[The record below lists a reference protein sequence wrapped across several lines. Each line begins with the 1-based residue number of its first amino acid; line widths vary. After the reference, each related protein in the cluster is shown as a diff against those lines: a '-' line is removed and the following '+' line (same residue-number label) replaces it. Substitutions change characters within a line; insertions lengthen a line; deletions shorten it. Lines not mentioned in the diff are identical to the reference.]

1 MAATPTPKPIRAEVK
16 AAAVPGASSQTRPEP
31 ACEPAFLYAGN
42 PAAPALQAFADRC
55 ALQLPC
61 AVALSGGAD
70 STALLYAAA
79 RLWPGR
85 VRALHVHHG
94 LQAAGDDFERQCQ
107 ATCQALDVP
116 LEVLRVQAHPQA
128 GQSPQDA
135 ARRARYSALA
145 DAAAAQGSAMVL
157 LGQHADD
164 QAETLLLA
172 LGRGAGLPGLAAMAE
187 RFERHGMAFGR
198 PLLSLPAASLRQWL
212 IGRGHAFID
221 DPSNRDEHY
230 SRNRLRQ
237 RLIPVLAELIP
248 HYRDTFARSAR
259 HAAQAQVLLD
269 ELAEQDLQSVGC
281 PPRLQALQALS
292 AERQTNVLRHW
303 LTRDHSVRPSAAQ
316 LDELLAQV
324 AACTTR
330 GHRIE
335 LKVASGSVS
344 RKGPELIYL
353 PR

>member
-1 MAATPTPKPIRAEVK
+1 MAATPTPKPRRVK
-16 AAAVPGASSQTRPEP
+16 AQAAAAPAAGAPTRPEP
-31 ACEPAFLYAGN
+31 AREPAFLHLGN
-42 PAAPALQAFADRC
+42 PAEPAVQAFEARYPIH
-55 ALQLPC
+55 LPC

-70 STALLYAAA
+70 STALLWAAA
-79 RLWPGR
+79 QRWPGQ

-107 ATCQALDVP
+107 QTCQALAVP
-116 LEVLRVQAHPQA
+116 LEVLRVQAHPRA

-145 DAAAAQGSAMVL
+145 RAAAAQGCTMVL

-172 LGRGAGLPGLAAMAE
+172 LGRGAGLPGLAAMPE
-187 RFERHGMAFGR
+187 RFERHAMGFGR
-198 PLLSLPAASLRQWL
+198 PLLALPAAALRQWL
-212 IGRGHAFID
+212 IAKGHRFID

-230 SRNRLRQ
+230 SRNRLRE
-237 RLIPVLAELIP
+237 RVMPVLAEVVP
-248 HYRDTFARSAR
+248 HYRDTFARTAR

-269 ELAEQDLQSVGC
+269 ELAAQDLLQVGC
-281 PPRLQALQALS
+281 PPQLQQLQALS
-292 AERQTNVLRHW
+292 TERQANVLRHW
-303 LTRDHSVRPSAAQ
+303 LASVHSARPSAAQ
-316 LDELLAQV
+316 LDEMLAQV

-335 LKVASGSVS
+335 LKVALGRVL
-344 RKGPELIYL
+344 RKGPQLVFHEG
-353 PR
+353 